1 MHRVLSPGGEE
12 DEDKGEIASQVEKPF
27 LGTDHGFREEDKI
40 DNFSRNIKCIM
51 LGMDDI
57 LVLYLD

>member
-27 LGTDHGFREEDKI
+27 LGTDCGFREEGKI
-40 DNFSRNIKCIM
+40 NHLFEAEVWRNIKCI
-51 LGMDDI
+51 I
-57 LVLYLD
+57 LVLCLD